1 MGNAGTIW
9 RCRNQSVAQLFNH
22 VWNVSGPGAWCASWK
37 IYVGVN
43 LCVLCTIEC
52 MRSFVAVSLSEASAL
67 CVFIAI
73 ELSTWCSWQK
83 CIELNVIHRKFGIV
97 CAAPRAHTHRMNVYL
112 STGNRFDL
120 DHVSPIEYY
129 CELHRPCV
137 AGKMFILYYVSFNHL
152 PEHLD
157 ACVCVWS
164 TFRCCVGIAWNEN
177 GNHNANAFAAN
188 RKTKHNPTKNREE
201 YKCLS
206 SSPERFSN

>member
-1 MGNAGTIW
+1 MYKCKFNADDKIISLSLSLCRSVRQMGNAGTIW

-52 MRSFVAVSLSEASAL
+52 MRGFVAISLSEASAL

-97 CAAPRAHTHRMNVYL
+97 CAARSQRPNTESTHTSNER
-112 STGNRFDL
+112 
-120 DHVSPIEYY
+120 
-129 CELHRPCV
+129 
-137 AGKMFILYYVSFNHL
+137 L
-152 PEHLD
+152 PL
-157 ACVCVWS
+157 
-164 TFRCCVGIAWNEN
+164 N
-177 GNHNANAFAAN
+177 G
-188 RKTKHNPTKNREE
+188 
-201 YKCLS
+201 
-206 SSPERFSN
+206 